1 MIKLVNGKGQLGSAI
16 TEISKTYDG
25 MPVSIYHTW
34 NVADKSKLSQLNEY
48 EKFTKYIDE
57 HKNSKDKIVFISSAS
72 ENDTWYTYYKQR
84 AEAYLLMNYDN
95 CMILRLPTF
104 IGKPCKLFEPNAKAW
119 GNVELI
125 SIKTA
130 AQQILEH
137 IKLQNNKNRIF
148 YIKGE
153 TISAQLVV
161 DILKTK

>member
-72 ENDTWYTYYKQR
+72 ENDTWYTYYK
-84 AEAYLLMNYDN
+84 
-95 CMILRLPTF
+95 
-104 IGKPCKLFEPNAKAW
+104 
-119 GNVELI
+119 
-125 SIKTA
+125 
-130 AQQILEH
+130 
-137 IKLQNNKNRIF
+137 
-148 YIKGE
+148 
-153 TISAQLVV
+153 
-161 DILKTK
+161 